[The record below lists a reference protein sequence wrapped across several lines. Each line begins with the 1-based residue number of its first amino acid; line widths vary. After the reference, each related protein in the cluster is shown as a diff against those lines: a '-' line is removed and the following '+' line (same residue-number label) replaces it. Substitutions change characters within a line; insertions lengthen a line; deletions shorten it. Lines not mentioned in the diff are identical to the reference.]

1 MLKWKGRGKRLNC
14 MSAVALGVSALPL
27 DEVLR
32 QVVSPATIH
41 MNGVVLGRDCL
52 TRPGSAGQ
60 MQEKSL

>member
-1 MLKWKGRGKRLNC
+1 MY
-14 MSAVALGVSALPL
+14 AVALGVSALPL

-41 MNGVVLGRDCL
+41 MYGVVLGRDCL